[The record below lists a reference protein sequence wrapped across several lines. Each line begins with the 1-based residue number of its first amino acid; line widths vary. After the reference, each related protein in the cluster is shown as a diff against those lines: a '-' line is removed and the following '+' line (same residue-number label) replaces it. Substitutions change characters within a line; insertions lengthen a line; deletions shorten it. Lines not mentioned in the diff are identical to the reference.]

1 MSHDWVIL
9 HGGALGDLCLCIQ
22 LALRLPGV
30 RERGVL
36 RVVSRTCLGDLSACS
51 PRVERYSSDALGLH
65 ALFDRGGGVALPPRL
80 REIIAGRWVLSTIGG
95 PDHAVCHRL
104 VAGGAAAV
112 WELDPAPRPGSARHA
127 IDQWAAQLT
136 AAGLVL
142 PPCARGRELRCA
154 LHVPDALRAAGRALA
169 LAAAGGGLATRG
181 ARPVIALHPGSG
193 GRRKCWPVDR
203 FAAVASLL
211 RARLGAVVAW
221 LIGPVELEQ
230 WPADTIGALDREG
243 GVIASS
249 EADELA
255 ALLAGV
261 DVLVCND
268 SGPGHLAALL
278 GTPTVSIFGPSDAR
292 VWRPRGARS
301 VVVAGAELERP
312 DWGIA
317 AEQVAD
323 CVAAV
328 LSQAAPPF
336 SHSVVEASAGRGG
349 ATSTVPSQE
358 QPACLSAPPES

>member
-9 HGGALGDLCLCIQ
+9 HGGALGDLCLTLQ

-36 RVVSRTCLGDLSACS
+36 RVVSRTNPGDLSACS

-65 ALFDRGGGVALPPRL
+65 ALFDAGGGELPARL
-80 REIIAGRWVLSTIGG
+80 RDVIAGGFVLSMIGG
-95 PDHAVCHRL
+95 PDQAVRNRL
-104 VAGGAAAV
+104 LAGGAASV
-112 WELDPAPRPGSARHA
+112 WELDPAPRPGSVRHV

-136 AAGLVL
+136 ATGLVL

-154 LHVPDALRAAGRALA
+154 LHVPDALRSAGRSRALA
-169 LAAAGGGLATRG
+169 VAGTSRDAHD

-193 GRRKCWPVDR
+193 GRRKCWPTDR
-203 FAAVASLL
+203 FAAVAGLL
-211 RARLGAVVAW
+211 RARLGAAVVW

-230 WPADTIGALDREG
+230 WPADAIGALSRKG
-243 GVIASS
+243 SVIASP
-249 EADELA
+249 EPDELA

-268 SGPGHLAALL
+268 AGPGHLAALL

-301 VVVAGAELERP
+301 VVVAGAKLEQP
-312 DWGIA
+312 DWGIP
-317 AEQVAD
+317 AEQVAGQ
-323 CVAAV
+323 VAAA
-328 LSQAAPPF
+328 LAQEAP
-336 SHSVVEASAGRGG
+336 ARRGG
-349 ATSTVPSQE
+349 AGHAAADGGFPSIGDKCQE